1 VLLLSAAI
9 GVSSLTTGCGL
20 VGHES
25 CSPAPL
31 TVSPAVLHPGSTAV
45 VRSKGYPCDTG
56 SVSGPETALL
66 VVVNADYK
74 QDEATVGSG
83 LVGKNGSFEFV
94 IHIPATLPNLR
105 LTGVGQKAYIIASGA
120 TLPPCPKNA
129 KCPLYE
135 IQLAIAPP

>member
-31 TVSPAVLHPGSTAV
+31 TVSPAVLHPGGTAV
-45 VRSKGYPCDTG
+45 VRSKGYPCHVG
-56 SVSGPETALL
+56 SVGGHEAAILE
-66 VVVNADYK
+66 VVNADDK
-74 QDEATVGSG
+74 QDQATVGSG

-94 IHIPATLPNLR
+94 IHIPDRVGNLL
-105 LTGVGQKAYIIASGA
+105 LTGVAQKAYIIASGA